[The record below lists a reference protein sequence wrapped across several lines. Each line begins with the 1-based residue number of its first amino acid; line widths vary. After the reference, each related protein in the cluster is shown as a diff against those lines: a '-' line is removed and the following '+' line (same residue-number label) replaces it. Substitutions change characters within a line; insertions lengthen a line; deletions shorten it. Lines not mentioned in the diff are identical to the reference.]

1 QAEAGGSD
9 ISAARGQQIYEQN
22 ACQTCHSRDGS
33 DGIGPT
39 HLNIFGKTKQMA
51 DGSTVTADE
60 EYLRESIVNPNAKI
74 VEGYDPVMAP
84 YSYLSDAEV
93 QSLIEYM
100 KTISDNQ

>member
-1 QAEAGGSD
+1 
-9 ISAARGQQIYEQN
+9 
-22 ACQTCHSRDGS
+22 
-33 DGIGPT
+33 
-39 HLNIFGKTKQMA
+39 M
-51 DGSTVTADE
+51 
-60 EYLRESIVNPNAKI
+60 